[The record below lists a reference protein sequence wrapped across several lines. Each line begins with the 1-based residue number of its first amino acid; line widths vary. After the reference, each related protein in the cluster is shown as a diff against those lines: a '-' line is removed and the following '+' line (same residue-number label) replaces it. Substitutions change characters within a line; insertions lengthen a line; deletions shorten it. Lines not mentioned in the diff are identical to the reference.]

1 MLFLLHLLLSAIFED
16 PFDNV
21 GFGRGTLDMVA
32 LIELG
37 PEVVKVLKLN
47 QMPDLGKRGVN
58 HRRLCNGRGSW
69 DAACHV
75 ECTKTV

>member
-1 MLFLLHLLLSAIFED
+1 M
-16 PFDNV
+16 
-21 GFGRGTLDMVA
+21 MA

-47 QMPDLGKRGVN
+47 QMPDLGKRGVDD
-58 HRRLCNGRGSW
+58 RRLCDGGRGG

-75 ECTKTV
+75 ERTQRV

>member
-1 MLFLLHLLLSAIFED
+1 MLFLLHLLLSAILED

-21 GFGRGTLDMVA
+21 GFGRGTLDMVT

-58 HRRLCNGRGSW
+58 YRRLCNGR
-69 DAACHV
+69 
-75 ECTKTV
+75 